1 MNFDLFK
8 NQKENKIIRDNKA
21 DFAVSDELYIKLI
34 DSSKIDLD
42 NKKIP
47 MSPLTVGFISFLLDD
62 INYKRLKSNFL
73 KDNKNSIK
81 VCIIKD
87 SKLDVVTEFSKVDIV
102 ILNDDRQCCKFLL
115 CTKSESLS

>member
-47 MSPLTVGFISFLLDD
+47 MSPLTVGFISFL
-62 INYKRLKSNFL
+62 
-73 KDNKNSIK
+73 
-81 VCIIKD
+81 
-87 SKLDVVTEFSKVDIV
+87 
-102 ILNDDRQCCKFLL
+102 
-115 CTKSESLS
+115 